1 MDNYKIYASEQFVEE
16 KIKES
21 QADMSQNDE
30 NAAGYVK
37 NRTHW
42 IETTETTLI
51 DNESYVAADLFEIG
65 LPAFALSTALELVE
79 GAIFTVVLNDVEYQ
93 ATCRWAAD
101 ASGGAVLGMGNLE
114 LLGLPTDGIDTEC
127 PFIMAN
133 QDGITAVLISPD
145 VASIGDTITLNIIR
159 VIEEVHQIDSKFLPD
174 TIKTHWAEDTGI
186 QVLEEITIPASEFV
200 DNSGLY
206 IAEISLEELPT
217 IDTDKFY
224 NVVWDGQDY
233 LCRGYSDID
242 NVGLIPDGV
251 SMESALAGDK
261 IPFMFMMGLGGV
273 MVITS
278 YLQDHT
284 IAITECNVHQINTA
298 YIPDSISRV
307 GRLGVGDHSEIFN
320 DYIDSTASGQY
331 AHSEGKITHADG
343 DYSHAEGG
351 STEAN
356 GDYSHAEG
364 DGTEANGVTSH
375 TEGDHTIAGSKS
387 QHVQGKYNIED
398 TTDKYAHIVGNG
410 DSDDTRSNAHTIDWD
425 GTAWF
430 AGEVKIGGAGQD
442 DAEAKTLAT
451 TEYIDNKFSTS
462 NLNTLTVGNATSADK
477 VAQSLKFGSK
487 TYNGSSEQTITAG
500 DLGLESAIR
509 FVGITAT
516 AITDGGTQS
525 PVIDGETHVPIRGDV
540 VINSNTDQEF
550 IWNGSAWEEMG
561 NSSSHALKTISIS
574 AGSGLTGG
582 GTLEANRT
590 ISHADTSTQA
600 SVSASGRRYITGV
613 TLDTY
618 GHVTG
623 LTTGTE
629 TVTDTD
635 TKVTQAAVI
644 TTNGAYPVLLGYST
658 ATTEVTNTV
667 NKSSKMTF
675 NPSTGQLAIQG
686 AASTSTATGALK
698 VTGGVG
704 VSGSIYAGS
713 VYGAVWN
720 DYAEYREGTAQ
731 FEPGRVIC
739 ENGDD
744 TLSLATERLQPG
756 ANVVSDT
763 FGFAIGETEQA
774 KTPIAV
780 SGRVLVYPY
789 EDRNSY
795 APGDAVCAAPNGTVS
810 KMTREEI
817 REYPERIIG
826 TVSAI
831 PEYETWGTGNVPVNG
846 RIWIKIK

>member
-1 MDNYKIYASEQFVEE
+1 MDNYKIYASEQFVNEQIST
-16 KIKES
+16 IKDGETLDSFKDVETVLTTKAPIES
-21 QADMSQNDE
+21 PSLTGTPTAPTASADTNTTQIATTAFVKTATNALKSDLE
-30 NAAGYVK
+30 NGTNITVK
-37 NRTHW
+37 N
-42 IETTETTLI
+42 
-51 DNESYVAADLFEIG
+51 
-65 LPAFALSTALELVE
+65 
-79 GAIFTVVLNDVEYQ
+79 
-93 ATCRWAAD
+93 
-101 ASGGAVLGMGNLE
+101 
-114 LLGLPTDGIDTEC
+114 
-127 PFIMAN
+127 
-133 QDGITAVLISPD
+133 
-145 VASIGDTITLNIIR
+145 
-159 VIEEVHQIDSKFLPD
+159 
-174 TIKTHWAEDTGI
+174 AE
-186 QVLEEITIPASEFV
+186 
-200 DNSGLY
+200 
-206 IAEISLEELPT
+206 
-217 IDTDKFY
+217 
-224 NVVWDGQDY
+224 
-233 LCRGYSDID
+233 
-242 NVGLIPDGV
+242 
-251 SMESALAGDK
+251 
-261 IPFMFMMGLGGV
+261 
-273 MVITS
+273 
-278 YLQDHT
+278 
-284 IAITECNVHQINTA
+284 
-298 YIPDSISRV
+298 
-307 GRLGVGDHSEIFN
+307 
-320 DYIDSTASGQY
+320 TASGL
-331 AHSEGKITHADG
+331 
-343 DYSHAEGG
+343 
-351 STEAN
+351 
-356 GDYSHAEG
+356 
-364 DGTEANGVTSH
+364 
-375 TEGDHTIAGSKS
+375 
-387 QHVQGKYNIED
+387 D
-398 TTDKYAHIVGNG
+398 TTGVAQ
-410 DSDDTRSNAHTIDWD
+410 
-425 GTAWF
+425 
-430 AGEVKIGGAGQD
+430 VKAIKVD
-442 DAEAKTLAT
+442 
-451 TEYIDNKFSTS
+451 
-462 NLNTLTVGNATSADK
+462 NATSADTADK
-477 VAQSLKFGSK
+477 VAQSLTIGKK
-487 TYNGSSEQTITAG
+487 TYNGSSHVEISAG
-500 DLGLESAIR
+500 DLGLESAVR

-574 AGSGLTGG
+574 AGDGLTGG

-600 SVSASGRRYITGV
+600 SVSANGRRYITGV

-667 NKSSKMTF
+667 NKSSKITF
-675 NPSTGQLAIQG
+675 NPSTGQLAISG
-686 AASTSTATGALK
+686 ADSTSTTTGALK
-698 VTGGVG
+698 VTGGIG
-704 VSGSIYAGS
+704 ASGNIYSSA

-763 FGFAIGETEQA
+763 FGFAIGETENA

-780 SGRVLVYPY
+780 SGRVLAYPY

-795 APGDAVCAAPNGTVS
+795 NPGDAVCAAPNGTVS